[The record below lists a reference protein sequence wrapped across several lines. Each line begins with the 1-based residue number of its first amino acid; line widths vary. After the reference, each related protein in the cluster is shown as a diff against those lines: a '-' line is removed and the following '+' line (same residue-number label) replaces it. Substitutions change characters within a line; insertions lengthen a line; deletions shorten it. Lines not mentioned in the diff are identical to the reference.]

1 LTALLFCEEPG
12 GNTWGEML
20 VSESNILQSAKER
33 HAQTLDNLK
42 RLVELESPSSDKAA
56 VDRLIDHLQSEI
68 ELRGGSVDRR
78 KQSDFGDILIARFG
92 TGDQK
97 PLLVMTHVDTVWPVG
112 TIERLPWRIED
123 NHAFGPGIFD
133 MKASAAM
140 MLTSLDVIND
150 LGLQKRP
157 ITWIIN
163 TDEEVGSPMSRPI
176 LEALARESELVLCLE
191 PPVPPDGALKTERK
205 GVGMF
210 RMTIEGRA
218 SHAGADHEAGISAV
232 EELAR
237 QIQWLHGLTDYERG
251 TTVNVGVISG
261 GTKRNVVAAHA
272 EALIDLRVTS
282 MAEADKLV
290 PMILNA
296 QPAVAG
302 TTITVVGELNRPP
315 MERTDAIATNF
326 QRVREIGCTLGLDL
340 KEASTGGGSDGNFTA
355 AIGVPTLDGLGCNGH
370 GGHADDEHIEVD
382 KIDERVALIAALLA
396 NF

>member
-1 LTALLFCEEPG
+1 
-12 GNTWGEML
+12 M
-20 VSESNILQSAKER
+20 SESDILRSAQQR
-33 HAQTLDNLK
+33 HEQTLENLK

-56 VDRLIDHLQSEI
+56 VDRLIDHLQGEI
-68 ELRGGSVDRR
+68 ESRGGAVDRR
-78 KQSDFGDILIARFG
+78 KQPEFGDVLVARFG
-92 TGDQK
+92 SGDQK

-112 TIERLPWRIED
+112 TIELLPWRIEG

-140 MLTSLDVIND
+140 MLTALDIINE
-150 LGLQKRP
+150 LGLRTRP

-163 TDEEVGSPMSRPI
+163 TDEEVGSPASRPI
-176 LEALARESELVLCLE
+176 LEDLARASELVLCLE

-210 RMTIEGRA
+210 TMTIEGRA

-290 PMILNA
+290 PTILNA
-296 QPAVAG
+296 QSSMPG
-302 TTITVVGELNRPP
+302 TTIKVEGELNRPP
-315 MERTDAIATNF
+315 MERTDAIAANF
-326 QRVREIGCTLGLDL
+326 QRAREIGHTIGLDL

-382 KIDERVALIAALLA
+382 KIDERAALIAALLA
-396 NF
+396 NL